1 MAKSARRHA
10 AYMTVMVLCYAGTQ
24 ASPAAAQD
32 ARVTLRVRNDAQVP
46 GVLLADAKARVNA
59 IYAKAGID
67 VTFVDAGADLTIVL
81 LSRHVADNMRQTS
94 GCARVRAIGSRTHRV
109 CRSTARRQAR
119 GRLPRLTG
127 DCARSSDGSRNGPS
141 ADARRPLDHGH
152 HASGMESSRLP
163 TGWPRQPAIYA
174 GASRCNVC
182 PTDEPTG
189 YFNAPAQ
196 LRTTVIGGGASSSG
210 LMTTRNR

>member
-1 MAKSARRHA
+1 MAKRARRHA

-32 ARVTLRVRNDAQVP
+32 ARVTLRVRNDAEVP
-46 GVLLADAKARVNA
+46 GVLLADAKARVKA
-59 IYAKAGID
+59 IYAKAGIV

-81 LSRHVADNMRQTS
+81 LSRHVADNMRQIPDVLGFAPS
-94 GCARVRAIGSRTHRV
+94 PLGRIVY

-119 GRLPRLTG
+119 GRLPHLTG
-127 DCARSSDGSRNGPS
+127 DCARSSDGSRNGPP
-141 ADARRPLDHGH
+141 AHARRPLDHGH

-174 GASRCNVC
+174 GASR
-182 PTDEPTG
+182 
-189 YFNAPAQ
+189 
-196 LRTTVIGGGASSSG
+196 
-210 LMTTRNR
+210 